1 MYVYGHDAVYQYMW
15 HKAGSNVF
23 NLKILMSKMH
33 FALVDQ
39 SLEKSMKS

>member
-23 NLKILMSKMH
+23 NLKIFMSKMH